1 MANGQ
6 ETITTFQTGVV
17 VVDELKLYFINDAR
31 NRIVHLTFDQ
41 DGHHWARKK
50 IASLASEAVFKEEEG
65 ITNNVTQE
73 VNRYVKGST
82 RQLHLQAGTLL
93 SERGTDLQKKVW
105 QQIGRISY
113 GSTRTYGDIARKL
126 GSYRLARA
134 VGQACHA
141 NPLLLLVPCHRVI
154 GVNSLGGFAGG
165 VAIKSK
171 LLALEKRFSGAERY
185 DS

>member
-6 ETITTFQTGVV
+6 ETITTFQTGAVV
-17 VVDELKLYFINDAR
+17 VGEMKLYFISDVR
-31 NRIVHLTFDQ
+31 DRIVHLTFDQ
-41 DGHHWARKK
+41 DGHHRARKK
-50 IASLASEAVFKEEEG
+50 IASLASEAVFREDEG
-65 ITNNVTQE
+65 ITNNVEQE

-93 SERGTDLQKKVW
+93 AARATDFQKKVW

-141 NPLLLLVPCHRVI
+141 NPLALLVPCHRVI
-154 GVNSLGGFAGG
+154 GANSIGGFAGG
-165 VAIKSK
+165 VAIKSR
-171 LLALEKRFSGAERY
+171 LLALERRFSGAERY
-185 DS
+185 DF